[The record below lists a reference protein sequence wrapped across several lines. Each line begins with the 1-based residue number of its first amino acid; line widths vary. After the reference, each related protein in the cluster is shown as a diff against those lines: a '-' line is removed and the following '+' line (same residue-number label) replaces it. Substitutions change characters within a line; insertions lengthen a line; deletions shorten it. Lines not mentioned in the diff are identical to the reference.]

1 MMVQNGRR
9 RENMGECRLNHSVE
23 DVRAK
28 LAEQTPHLPGPLAAR
43 LEGLLATPL
52 SQETLNELFHLLKKY
67 DLASPEERAERE
79 QKLARLAD

>member
-1 MMVQNGRR
+1 
-9 RENMGECRLNHSVE
+9 MGECRLNHSVE

-28 LAEQTPHLPGPLAAR
+28 LAEQTPYLPEALAAR
-43 LEGLLATPL
+43 LEELLATPL

-79 QKLARLAD
+79 QKLARLAG

>member
-1 MMVQNGRR
+1 
-9 RENMGECRLNHSVE
+9 MGECRLNHSAE

-28 LAEQTPHLPGPLAAR
+28 LMEQTPYLPGALAAR

-79 QKLARLAD
+79 QKLARLAG